1 MKKYETKK
9 SNVLLWLALAIFLF
23 ETLVIVGYYW
33 LFGGYFG
40 VASLTISRF
49 VGLGLASALGFGIGN
64 TLIVILL
71 LYYLSTH
78 ARIKYWLWHLLMVG
92 FTGCLMALSIFPHL
106 ANDFA
111 VARVHQI
118 FAAIMFVVMAL
129 VGIVSLIIAQ
139 HKSAIILATLF
150 VTFSIYFILSYI
162 SRPDY
167 FTQNILFFETS
178 YILAFFG
185 LTICANSKQSQQ

>member
-1 MKKYETKK
+1 MEKYEIRK
-9 SNVLLWLALAIFLF
+9 SNILLWLTLAIFSL

-49 VGLGLASALGFGIGN
+49 VGLNPASVVGFGVGN

-78 ARIKYWLWHLLMVG
+78 ARIKHWLWHLLMIG
-92 FTGCLMALSIFPHL
+92 FTGCLMVLSIFPHL
-106 ANDFA
+106 ANNVA
-111 VARVHQI
+111 VAQVHQI
-118 FAAIMFVVMAL
+118 FAAIMFVIMAL
-129 VGIVSLIIAQ
+129 IGIISLMMAQRKTVIIY
-139 HKSAIILATLF
+139 ATLF
-150 VTFSIYFILSYI
+150 ATFSIYFILSYI
-162 SRPDY
+162 LQPDY
-167 FTQNILFFETS
+167 FTQNILWFEAN

-185 LTICANSKQSQQ
+185 LTICLNSEKSQQ

>member
-49 VGLGLASALGFGIGN
+49 VGLGLASALDFGIGN

-129 VGIVSLIIAQ
+129 AGIVSLIIAQ

-185 LTICANSKQSQQ
+185 LTICANSKKSQQ